1 MVSDFPAIQELG
13 RSVNSRQTLNRAIQ
27 SLVKPSGVHRSEP
40 TPLWTKKRPSGSYF
54 FLISARRAVGAPVGM
69 PKVRL
74 EEIAF
79 RDVGSAAGSNGAEFV
94 HTSMHGVGGFAALG
108 NVGLVIGDSG
118 IRRPLAVRNDGKS

>member
-1 MVSDFPAIQELG
+1 
-13 RSVNSRQTLNRAIQ
+13 
-27 SLVKPSGVHRSEP
+27 
-40 TPLWTKKRPSGSYF
+40 
-54 FLISARRAVGAPVGM
+54 M

-108 NVGLVIGDSG
+108 NVGFVIGNSG
-118 IRRPLAVRNDGKS
+118 ICRPLAVRNDGKSKSPAHCGIHRSVFGRLNGFQRRAGESLIEMEFHLAEAASREQSV